1 MIRYQQFQKGDFVCF
16 MDSCDASLPIP
27 RLWYL
32 LRIQPNREIPVT
44 NRLRDRGVSVVLPTE
59 TALVRVCR
67 GKQVLRKLPLFSGI
81 AFVADFDA
89 QLRRLR
95 ELADG
100 VIGFVTF
107 GAEVA
112 AADAKRMSEVRAF
125 EAKMQLPPS
134 QRKYALG
141 QKVRVVNGSFN
152 WWEGPIER
160 LDSHGRLTVLLDVL
174 GGQVPVQLDETQIE
188 AV

>member
-1 MIRYQQFQKGDFVCF
+1 MIGYQQLQKGDFVCF
-16 MDSCDASLPIP
+16 MDSCDVSLPIP
-27 RLWYL
+27 KLWYL

-44 NRLRDRGVSVVLPTE
+44 NRLRDRGVSIVLPTE
-59 TALVRVCR
+59 TAPVRVSR
-67 GKQVLRKLPLFSGI
+67 GKKVLRKLPLFSGV

-89 QLRRLR
+89 QLKRLR
-95 ELADG
+95 DLADG

-107 GAEVA
+107 GEEVA
-112 AADAKRMSEVRAF
+112 AANAKTMGKVRDF
-125 EAKMQLPPS
+125 EARMQLPPS

-141 QKVRVVNGSFN
+141 QQVRVVDGSFN
-152 WWEGPIER
+152 WWEGPIDR